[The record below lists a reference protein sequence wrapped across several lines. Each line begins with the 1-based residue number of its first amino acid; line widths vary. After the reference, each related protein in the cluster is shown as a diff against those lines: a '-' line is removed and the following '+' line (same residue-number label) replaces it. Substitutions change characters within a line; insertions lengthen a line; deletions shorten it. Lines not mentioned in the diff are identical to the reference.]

1 MANNQARLNTEL
13 DQVKSRI
20 QYFFGLS
27 NAINLVRRAVRG
39 AVETVKE
46 LDAAM
51 TETAV
56 VTNYTVKDMWNQ
68 LPEYTK
74 RANELGVMT
83 KDAYESATLYFQQ
96 GLNAD

>member
-1 MANNQARLNTEL
+1 MRDVGAL
-13 DQVKSRI
+13 KSRI
-20 QYFFGLS
+20 KYFFGLN
-27 NAINLVRRAVRG
+27 NAINLVRRAIHG
-39 AVETVKE
+39 AFDTIKE

-56 VTNYTVKDMWNQ
+56 VTNYSVKDMWNQ

-74 RANELGVMT
+74 RANELGVTT

-96 GLNAD
+96 GLNNE